1 MGAGRVGAGRLWRA
15 TAGEGPGP
23 GSPGKGRGRGRGP
36 QCSPRRLVPPDAPAP
51 RRLSRLGRRSGG
63 GRARAAPRA
72 LRAGAP
78 ARIGPVPRR
87 LLHSRARARS
97 RSRSAAAS
105 VRPSD
110 ASSHRDGR
118 GGPCPQPRETP
129 RRVTAHAAR
138 ARTARPRPRRAHAR
152 ALPPCADPRSVRE
165 LLKESAPALGE
176 PASGGP
182 QA

>member
-1 MGAGRVGAGRLWRA
+1 MGAGRLWRA

>member
-1 MGAGRVGAGRLWRA
+1 MGAGRLWRA

-97 RSRSAAAS
+97 RSRSRSAAAS